1 MLTLIT
7 FITFLSLLLPIS
19 ALPTPIEKRGIS
31 SSLLSL
37 FNLFEQYSAAAYC
50 KDNNDDNSGNIVCTS
65 GNCPLVQQAGATSIL
80 EFQEYVNPLS
90 THAYYS

>member
-1 MLTLIT
+1 MLPFVTIFLA
-7 FITFLSLLLPIS
+7 FLSLLLPVR
-19 ALPTPIEKRGIS
+19 ALPIALEKRGIS
-31 SSLLSL
+31 SSQLSL

-80 EFQEYVNPLS
+80 EFQEYAFLRS
-90 THAYYS
+90 SSICL